1 MTLRMSWPDGT
12 SVNYDE
18 LDAEYEKQVDEE
30 MQRIQEQTRAWDDRR
45 LDKEQ
50 KAPKSVADRY
60 FDLYQ
65 ENKVNALHL
74 VAFWYGDQ
82 PDDIGTNIF
91 MRSTTNNEHL
101 ELNGLEMADSEELL
115 QERIDACT
123 LDKQYPEG
131 FFAHLHSQLPYE
143 REETVD
149 KGKKRLQTW
158 EEWGWDIIYYDDESD
173 KSDGGGLLTEEQRTE
188 LDKRLKIFHGERQYV
203 AHDWYCGDSIKRTFY
218 VVR

>member
-1 MTLRMSWPDGT
+1 MTLQMSWPDGI

-45 LDKEQ
+45 LHKEQ

-60 FDLYQ
+60 LDLYQ

-74 VAFWYGDQ
+74 VAFCYGDQ

-101 ELNGLEMADSEELL
+101 ELTGLEMADSEELL

-123 LDKQYPEG
+123 LGKQYPEG

-149 KGKKRLQTW
+149 KGKRRLQTW

-173 KSDGGGLLTEEQRTE
+173 GLLTEEVRTE
-188 LDKRLKIFHGERQYV
+188 LEKRLKHYHGE
-203 AHDWYCGDSIKRTFY
+203 K
-218 VVR
+218 

>member
-1 MTLRMSWPDGT
+1 MALT
-12 SVNYDE
+12 S
-18 LDAEYEKQVDEE
+18 LSLSCF
-30 MQRIQEQTRAWDDRR
+30 DRR
-45 LDKEQ
+45 L
-50 KAPKSVADRY
+50 AGLHKSVADRY

-65 ENKVNALHL
+65 ENKVNGLHL

-82 PDDIGTNIF
+82 PADIGTNIF

-101 ELNGLEMADSEELL
+101 ELTGLEMANSEELL

-123 LDKQYPEG
+123 LGKQYPEG

-143 REETVD
+143 REETLE
-149 KGKKRLQTW
+149 KGEKRLQTW

-188 LDKRLKIFHGERQYV
+188 LEKRLEIFHGERQYV
-203 AHDWYCGDSIKRTFY
+203 THNWVCGDGIKRTFY
-218 VVR
+218 VKR